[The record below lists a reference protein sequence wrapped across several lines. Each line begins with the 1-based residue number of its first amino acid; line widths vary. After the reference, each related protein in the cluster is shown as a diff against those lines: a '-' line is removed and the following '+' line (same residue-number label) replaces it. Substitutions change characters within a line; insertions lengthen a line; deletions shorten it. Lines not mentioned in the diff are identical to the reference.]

1 MKKSKQTNTLMQYAG
16 LATQI
21 LVGLGFTIW
30 LGSIIDKQQ
39 KNENPLFSWILPI
52 ILLLGLLIKIVKDTS
67 KK

>member
-1 MKKSKQTNTLMQYAG
+1 MKKTKQTNTLTQYAG

-21 LVGLGFTIW
+21 LAGLGLTIW

-52 ILLLGLLIKIVKDTS
+52 ILLIGLLIKIVKDTS